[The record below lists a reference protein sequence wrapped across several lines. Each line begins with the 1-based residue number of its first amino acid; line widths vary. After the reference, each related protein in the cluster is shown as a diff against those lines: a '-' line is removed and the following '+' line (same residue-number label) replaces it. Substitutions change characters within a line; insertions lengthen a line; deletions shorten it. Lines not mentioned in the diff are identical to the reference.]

1 MLKLK
6 VEINEETKG
15 NVNVKMITP
24 KDTSNNTENEI
35 NTARFIVEKMEE
47 IFNGKKEEE

>member
-24 KDTSNNTENEI
+24 KDISKNTENEV

-47 IFNGKKEEE
+47 IFNGKKEED